1 MDGNNVPKGS
11 SSDHIFSGVSIKNE
25 PFAVSVDRG
34 LLRLTPESGTGG
46 VREFS
51 RGALFDAV
59 PETDSEGLPSLALA
73 INTPGGIRRMVLS
86 FPEWA
91 GGTAGRNRLER
102 LVHRIIEGADS
113 PSGNLPVSEGVTF
126 PGVRIKGASFTIGIG
141 GSGITLTPEN
151 AVSRIAD
158 FSPESIKNVDIAPEN
173 GDDPALL
180 LSIAVNG
187 ATRNMILA
195 FPREAGGIAARNRA
209 IRSIHGIGGA
219 EKQNSRNLPSLQKPA
234 TPICSVSGMMI
245 KETPFRSDI
254 FPDRIALIQETGN
267 SVAREFTRSE
277 IFDIVPEFTPDG
289 IQSAVLA
296 IRTPSGIRRMI
307 LLFPEEIGGAAERDR
322 FAGLVRGILDGTIGT
337 ATKKQ
342 QAPLSPPPKTE
353 YPICQRSELCMDD
366 QRIGLLLT
374 SKRLIIYQGDG
385 QHASVREEFRIQQ
398 VLDASPTI
406 DIRGKPAVTISLIT
420 KEKEIVPHTIV
431 FDDEGERNSW
441 ISLLTADETPPP
453 MIEEDYDEGAFL
465 RSTTQ
470 EEAIGAHREEEEDG
484 EEIPQPASEDQKP
497 PPANRCPVCGTI
509 LSPESPWCDS
519 CGIRL
524 SSDCDWRGLSEYVL
538 HTGSCDTLTPPP
550 KREYGRLLTF
560 LFVPSGAGRFKDD
573 PIRLPL
579 LFFLTSILTCILG
592 TIAIIGIL
600 SDYAGLDPTLFPV
613 MSEFIASPVMIGVFT
628 ASALLVAAILVL
640 ITATLAFLFTGRV
653 EGSLGRVLRIT
664 LYSVLPFGIAGLI
677 PVIGILIA
685 CLWSIL
691 ILSGALRSTFDFS
704 VSASLFPPVVSYGAV
719 IFAVIFLSGGMV

>member
-1 MDGNNVPKGS
+1 MDGNNAPKGS

-25 PFAVSVDRG
+25 PFAVSVAVG

-59 PETDSEGLPSLALA
+59 PETDGDGLPSLALA

-113 PSGNLPVSEGVTF
+113 PSGNLPVQAGVTF

-141 GSGITLTPEN
+141 GSGITLTPES
-151 AVSRIAD
+151 AGSTIAD
-158 FSPESIKNVDIAPEN
+158 FPPESIKNIDIAPEI

-195 FPREAGGIAARNRA
+195 FPKEAGGIAARNRA
-209 IRSIHGIGGA
+209 IRSIRGIGGA
-219 EKQNSRNLPSLQKPA
+219 EKHTSRKAPSSQKPA
-234 TPICSVSGMMI
+234 KPVCSVSGMMI
-245 KETPFRSDI
+245 KETPFRSDL
-254 FPDRIALIQETGN
+254 FPDRIALIPEIGN

-277 IFDIVPEFTPDG
+277 IFDIVPEFTLEG

-307 LLFPEEIGGAAERDR
+307 LLFPEEIGGATERDR
-322 FAGLVRGILDGTIGT
+322 FVGLVRGILDGTIGT
-337 ATKKQ
+337 TPEKQ
-342 QAPLSPPPKTE
+342 QTPVRPPPKTE

-366 QRIGLLLT
+366 QRVGLLLT
-374 SKRLIIYQGDG
+374 SKRLIIYEGDG
-385 QHASVREEFRIQQ
+385 QTASVREEFRIQQ

-420 KEKEIVPHTIV
+420 IQKEIVPHTIV
-431 FDDEGERNSW
+431 FDDESERDAW

-453 MIEEDYDEGAFL
+453 MIEEDYDDEAFL
-465 RSTTQ
+465 RSDA
-470 EEAIGAHREEEEDG
+470 EEETVEASREEEEDE
-484 EEIPQPASEDQKP
+484 EEIPQPAREDQKP
-497 PPANRCPVCGTI
+497 PPVNRCPVCGTI
-509 LSPESPWCDS
+509 LAPESPWCDS

-524 SSDCDWRGLSEYVL
+524 SPDCDWRGLSESTL
-538 HTGSCDTLTPPP
+538 HTGSCDPLTTRP

-573 PIRLPL
+573 PILLPL
-579 LFFLTSILTCILG
+579 LFFLTSILVFILG
-592 TIAIIGIL
+592 SITIIGLL
-600 SDYAGLDPTLFPV
+600 SDYVGLDPALFPV

-628 ASALLVAAILVL
+628 SSILLVASILVL
-640 ITATLAFLFTGRV
+640 IAATLAFLITGRV
-653 EGSLGRVLRIT
+653 DGGFGRVLRIT

-677 PVIGILIA
+677 PLLGVLIA
-685 CLWSIL
+685 SLWSIL
-691 ILSGALRSTFDFS
+691 ILSAALRSSFDFS
-704 VSASLFPPVVSYGAV
+704 VPASLFPPVVSYGAV
-719 IFAVIFLSGGMV
+719 IFAGIILSGGMI